1 MKLRRI
7 ISAVLAIATVLS
19 LSCAFCVSAEGSVLL
34 ERTANNLGT
43 GMYSNWYNAVVESK
57 QDADGTAYIHAT
69 PNFNNSAKQLN
80 FDTGSSLSVP
90 YTDGVY
96 YKAVVRTNVSGTPII
111 RVGSKDSSTS
121 TSYGVSSAP
130 NCSAEAALVGNGE
143 WEEIL
148 IPVTVAGGDTII
160 QMWSYIT
167 GGIINISNYASD
179 AYIDVAAWG
188 LFADKAT
195 AESYSFNTGKK
206 LTTVYVSESGDNAAD
221 GTTAATAIASIE
233 SAYNLVA
240 DGGTIIV
247 SGSVT
252 LPTVTISAGRIYGII
267 GAEGKSITIKGS
279 GSASDKITSGRV
291 TVYGHPTIENI
302 NLEYTDGTG
311 EGILIFANNL
321 TIGENVTI
329 THPNTADGNNNLI
342 QNHDS
347 ISKPAQTQGGFE
359 STVTVRSGSIYNM
372 SLGAMYGTLPS

>member
-1 MKLRRI
+1 MKLRKI
-7 ISAVLAIATVLS
+7 ISAVLAIVTVLS

-43 GMYSNWYNAVVESK
+43 GMYSNWYNAVVERK
-57 QDADGTAYIHAT
+57 QDADGTAYVHAT
-69 PNFNNSAKQLN
+69 PSSDEAVKNKQLN
-80 FDTGSSLSVP
+80 FDTSSSLSVP

-121 TSYGVSSAP
+121 ASYGVSAAP

-148 IPVTVAGGDTII
+148 IPVTVAGGDTIV

-252 LPTVTISAGRIYGII
+252 LPTVTISSGRVYGII

-291 TVYGHPTIENI
+291 TVYGNPTIENI
-302 NLEYTDGTG
+302 NLEYTDNTG
-311 EGILIFANNL
+311 EGILIFANDL

-347 ISKPAQTQGGFE
+347 IGKPAQTQGGFE
-359 STVTVRSGSIYNM
+359 STVTVRSGSI
-372 SLGAMYGTLPS
+372 L